1 MSQAAAREGGRER
14 LRVGKEEGREGRKE
28 RKAGRQAGRK
38 EGRRQEREREARQEE
53 WTLPMASRSLCQVPM
68 EGWALGAEGGP
79 GGASQRGQ
87 LVQVVVNSGKGAR
100 SQARSGHEP

>member
-1 MSQAAAREGGRER
+1 
-14 LRVGKEEGREGRKE
+14 
-28 RKAGRQAGRK
+28 
-38 EGRRQEREREARQEE
+38 
-53 WTLPMASRSLCQVPM
+53 MASGSLCQVPM
-68 EGWALGAEGGP
+68 EGWAPGAEGGP